1 MKKVLLILILI
12 LTFSTQV
19 KAEAATNI
27 TANLTQN
34 SSDTAKIDQLYQY
47 ITNIKTKY
55 ELLNEVDAKT
65 YVNDYLKTGDSK
77 ISVKKVANALITYMF
92 RELGASMNI
101 LASIVLIAIICSLL
115 TNLQRAF
122 TNEGLSNIAYFA
134 CYSILII
141 ILAKCFYIGV
151 DAARSTISEMTNF
164 MNALMPI
171 LIMLLASVGGIAQA
185 ATLDPI
191 IIGTIT
197 LSANIF
203 MNFIIPI
210 ICLAFVL
217 QFVNNM
223 SEEYKI
229 DKLTSLLNQIVIW
242 SQGLIMTL
250 FIGIVT
256 VRGITSTTIDQVTA
270 RTAKFAVDT
279 FVPVVGKSLSDAVS
293 TVAGYSLLLKNSIS
307 SLGLVIIVVIM
318 LFPVI
323 KLLIMA
329 LMFKLTA
336 ALIEP
341 VSDSRLVNCI
351 SSAGGSMILITSC
364 LICVSVMF
372 FIIIAIIASA
382 GKIALGG

>member
-1 MKKVLLILILI
+1 M
-12 LTFSTQV
+12 
-19 KAEAATNI
+19 
-27 TANLTQN
+27 
-34 SSDTAKIDQLYQY
+34 
-47 ITNIKTKY
+47 
-55 ELLNEVDAKT
+55 
-65 YVNDYLKTGDSK
+65 
-77 ISVKKVANALITYMF
+77 
-92 RELGASMNI
+92 
-101 LASIVLIAIICSLL
+101 
-115 TNLQRAF
+115 
-122 TNEGLSNIAYFA
+122 
-134 CYSILII
+134 
-141 ILAKCFYIGV
+141 LAKCFYIGV

-191 IIGTIT
+191 IIGTTT

-203 MNFIIPI
+203 MDLIIPI

-229 DKLTSLLNQIVIW
+229 DKLTKLLNQIVLW

-270 RTAKFAVDT
+270 RTAKFAVDS
-279 FVPVVGKSLSDAVS
+279 FVPVVGKSLSDAIS

-323 KLLIMA
+323 KLLVMA

-341 VSDSRLVNCI
+341 ISDSRLVNCI
-351 SSAGGSMILITSC
+351 SSAGDSMILITSC

-372 FIIIAIIASA
+372 FIIIAIVASA
-382 GKIALGG
+382 GKMVIGG